1 MFKQFIAKMPGADL
15 YMVGSFLTFF
25 IFFLLVGVY
34 LWLADK
40 KHIDRMSR
48 MPLTDSQS
56 ADDIHYQS

>member
-1 MFKQFIAKMPGADL
+1 MFKQFITKLPGADL

-40 KHIDRMSR
+40 KHIDQMSR
-48 MPLTDSQS
+48 MPLGDSS
-56 ADDIHYQS
+56 PTDDIDYQS

>member
-25 IFFLLVGVY
+25 IFFVLVGVY

-40 KHIDRMSR
+40 KHIDEMSR
-48 MPLTDSQS
+48 MPLADASPT
-56 ADDIHYQS
+56 DDIDYQS

>member
-1 MFKQFIAKMPGADL
+1 MFKQFISKLPGADL

-40 KHIDRMSR
+40 KHIDQMSR
-48 MPLTDSQS
+48 MPLTDSS
-56 ADDIHYQS
+56 PTDDIDYQS

>member
-1 MFKQFIAKMPGADL
+1 MFKQFIAKLPGADL

-40 KHIDRMSR
+40 KHIDQMSR
-48 MPLTDSQS
+48 MPLTDSS
-56 ADDIHYQS
+56 PTDDIDYQS